1 MGPAR
6 HPGAVEPVRSPL
18 VDLFRRGE
26 VPRDVKLLAARGAV
40 APRAHE
46 QLAILVLLAADPDA
60 EVATAAAR
68 TIDALPRPALEAFLA
83 RGDVASDVKA
93 FFAARGIVG
102 RRTAAG
108 DDDGP
113 LIDADEGDLP
123 DVTLGEEDEGE
134 GARTGDGPSGRRRP
148 LSSLTVMERMKLAMR
163 GTREQRAVLIRDP
176 NKLVAAAVLSSPR
189 LTETEIEAFARMA
202 NVSEDVLRTIAA
214 NRQWTR
220 NYAVV
225 AALARNP
232 KTPATISMPLVGRL
246 NERDLKTLSVDRN
259 VPEGLRIAARKLVV
273 TNESRRR

>member
-1 MGPAR
+1 
-6 HPGAVEPVRSPL
+6 VEAVRSPL

-46 QLAILVLLAADPDA
+46 QLAILAILAADSDA
-60 EVATAAAR
+60 DIAAAAER
-68 TIDALPRPALEAFLA
+68 TLEALPRPALEAFLA
-83 RGDVASDVKA
+83 RPDVSPEVKA

-102 RRTAAG
+102 GAAAAG
-108 DDDGP
+108 EADRPLVEADD
-113 LIDADEGDLP
+113 ELP
-123 DVTLGEEDEGE
+123 EVTLGEEGGTASAQEDSPP
-134 GARTGDGPSGRRRP
+134 DGRRRP
-148 LSSLTVMERMKLAMR
+148 LSSLTVAERMKLAMR
-163 GTREQRAVLIRDP
+163 GTREQRSVLIRDP
-176 NKLVAAAVLSSPR
+176 NRLVAAAVLSSPK

-202 NVSEDVLRTIAA
+202 NVSEEVLRTIAG

-246 NERDLKTLSVDRN
+246 NERDLRMLSVDRN

-273 TNESRRR
+273 TNEARRR

>member
-1 MGPAR
+1 VDPL
-6 HPGAVEPVRSPL
+6 RSPL

-46 QLAILVLLAADPDA
+46 QLAILILLAADPDA
-60 EVATAAAR
+60 EIAAAAER
-68 TIDALPRPALEAFLA
+68 TLEALPRPALEAFLA
-83 RGDVASDVKA
+83 RGDVAADIKA

-102 RRTAAG
+102 RGAASG
-108 DDDGP
+108 DEDGP
-113 LIDADEGDLP
+113 IVDAHEEDLP
-123 DVTLGEEDEGE
+123 EVALGEEAGAGQDDAEGE
-134 GARTGDGPSGRRRP
+134 AAGRRRP
-148 LSSLTVMERMKLAMR
+148 LSALTVVERMKLAMR
-163 GTREQRAVLIRDP
+163 GTREQRSVLIRDP

-189 LTETEIEAFARMA
+189 LTDTEVEAFARMA
-202 NVSEDVLRTIAA
+202 NVSEDVLRTIAG

-246 NERDLKTLSVDRN
+246 NERDLKMLSVDRN

>member
-1 MGPAR
+1 MEA
-6 HPGAVEPVRSPL
+6 ARSPL

-46 QLAILVLLAADPDA
+46 QLAILVILAADPDA
-60 EVATAAAR
+60 DIAAAAGQ
-68 TIDALPRPALEAFLA
+68 TLEALPRPALEAFLA
-83 RGDVASDVKA
+83 RPDVAPEVRA
-93 FFAARGIVG
+93 FFAARGIVAG
-102 RRTAAG
+102 GAAAG
-108 DDDGP
+108 EADRP
-113 LIDADEGDLP
+113 LVDAGEDDLP
-123 DVTLGEEDEGE
+123 EVTLGEEGSADDTQ
-134 GARTGDGPSGRRRP
+134 ADGTSTGRRRP
-148 LSSLTVMERMKLAMR
+148 LSSLTVAERMKLAMR
-163 GTREQRAVLIRDP
+163 GTREQRSVLIRDP
-176 NKLVAAAVLSSPR
+176 NKLVAAAVLSSPK

-202 NVSEDVLRTIAA
+202 NVSEDVLRTIAS

-246 NERDLKTLSVDRN
+246 NERDLKMLSVDRN

-273 TNESRRR
+273 TNEARRR

>member
-1 MGPAR
+1 M
-6 HPGAVEPVRSPL
+6 EPVRSPL

-46 QLAILVLLAADPDA
+46 QLAILVLLAGDPDSEIA
-60 EVATAAAR
+60 EAATR
-68 TIDALPRPALEAFLA
+68 TIDALPRSALEAFLA
-83 RGDVASDVKA
+83 RGDVANDVKV

-102 RRTAAG
+102 RGPAAG

-113 LIDADEGDLP
+113 LVDADEGDLP
-123 DVTLGEEDEGE
+123 EVTLGEDEGGE
-134 GARTGDGPSGRRRP
+134 GAGAGGGGPGRRRP
-148 LSSLTVMERMKLAMR
+148 LASLTVMERMKLAMR

-246 NERDLKTLSVDRN
+246 NERDLKMLSVDRN